1 MPARRSLIAVLV
13 AAMAG
18 YAMIRHANRMLHD
31 GVSFEDGGGWTAL
44 VLSEFMVAMAGIAAA
59 LY

>member
-1 MPARRSLIAVLV
+1 MPARRSLYAVLV
-13 AAMAG
+13 AAAAG
-18 YAMIRHANRMLHD
+18 YAMIRHSKRMLHD
-31 GVSFEDGGGWTAL
+31 GVAFEDGGGWTAL